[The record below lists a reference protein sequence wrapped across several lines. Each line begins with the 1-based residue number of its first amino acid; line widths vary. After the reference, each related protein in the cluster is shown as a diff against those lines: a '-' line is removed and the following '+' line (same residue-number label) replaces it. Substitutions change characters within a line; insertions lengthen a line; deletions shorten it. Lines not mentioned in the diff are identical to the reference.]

1 MRLFNTLIAQ
11 FEQKLAQGTD
21 TVTASTEIPQRIYPV
36 IYGNS
41 VQNGSPSVYSPKE
54 IKSVGDKTANI
65 MPPAAKQT
73 VSTSGITII
82 SDGFG
87 NYRAYGTPTADK
99 DILINLN
106 ESFVIPTSIS
116 RGGTGCM
123 QFNNNAAYTNSE
135 VFIIF
140 YNNNT
145 LVDYWSFNTVKRITY
160 DYTAMANKTC
170 NRIGVRVKSGVAFD
184 ISFSPAIVN
193 STSQIDF
200 VPCGYA
206 VPFSYVK
213 LPDAYQQVEYIDIKA
228 DAQNG
233 YRNKLRFDIKF
244 SDANRLYAKYMFDTL
259 GTSGVITFNN
269 NNEGGYTSTY
279 ISDTTK
285 GFDRG
290 GFSSLVACP
299 SGGVG
304 ANQLVEKEYTYS
316 QSNASTV
323 CFGNWVDSS
332 NPWTSKNLYVYAVRA
347 YKDFDLLLD
356 AVPCYRKSDGAI
368 GMYDTVSG
376 KFYTNIG
383 SGSFAK
389 GNNVQSSCAQIY
401 LNEPLRK
408 VGSVCDILDFKKAKR
423 ITYVGVTDES
433 GRYTVENSFYPLP
446 TPIESDIEVPS
457 FPKLSGNIE
466 YSVSTT
472 VNPSK
477 ITAQYIAHK
486 R

>member
-11 FEQKLAQGTD
+11 FEQKLAQGTR
-21 TVTASTEIPQRIYPV
+21 TLTAATEILQKIFPV
-36 IYGNS
+36 VYGNS
-41 VQNGSPSVYSPKE
+41 LQNGTPSYYSPKE
-54 IKSVGDKTANI
+54 IKSVGDKTVNI

-73 VSTSGITII
+73 VSTSGVVIK

-87 NYRAYGTPTADK
+87 NYRAYGTPTDNK
-99 DILINLN
+99 DIYLNLT
-106 ESFVIPTSIS
+106 ESFVIPVSVAH
-116 RGGTGCM
+116 GGTGCI
-123 QFNNNAAYTNSE
+123 QFNNNDGTINSD
-135 VFIIF
+135 VCIVF

-145 LVDYWSFNTVKRITY
+145 FIDYWGFNTV
-160 DYTAMANKTC
+160 
-170 NRIGVRVKSGVAFD
+170 NRIISEYNVLENKSCNQIGIRVKSGVAFD
-184 ISFSPAIVN
+184 ISFSPAVVN
-193 STSQIDF
+193 STSQVDF
-200 VPCGYA
+200 VPYGYA
-206 VPFSYVK
+206 VPLSYVK

-233 YRNKLRFDIKF
+233 YKNKLRFDVKF
-244 SDANRLYAKYMFDTL
+244 SDANKLYAKYKFDTF
-259 GTSGVITFNN
+259 GTNGVITF
-269 NNEGGYTSTY
+269 GDGSSTY
-279 ISDTTK
+279 ICDTTK
-285 GFDRG
+285 KFSTS
-290 GFSSLVACP
+290 GFSLLKVSPTAAVNT
-299 SGGVG
+299 
-304 ANQLVEKEYTYS
+304 NQLTEKNYTYS
-316 QSNASTV
+316 VSSNTYV
-323 CFGNWVDSS
+323 YFGNWVDSS
-332 NPWTSKNLYVYAVRA
+332 NFWTAQNLYVYGIKA
-347 YKDFDLLLD
+347 YRDFDLLLD

-383 SGSFAK
+383 GGSFAK
-389 GNNVQSSCAQIY
+389 GNNVQSSSATLY

-408 VGSVCDILDFKKAKR
+408 VGNVCDILDFKKAKR

-446 TPIESDIEVPS
+446 TPIETDIEVPS